1 MKLYTIGFTKKSARE
16 FFDELLRPSGVGRV
30 IDVRLRPSSQLAG
43 FAKVSKSGG
52 DFEFL
57 LDRLC
62 GMDYFHVP
70 LLSPSEE
77 LFTSYRGGDIT
88 WDEYCEG
95 YLELLAEREA
105 ERELDRALF
114 DDGVLLCSE
123 DTPERCHRRL
133 AAEYLK
139 HHWGDVEII
148 HL

>member
-1 MKLYTIGFTKKSARE
+1 MKLYTIGFTKKSASE
-16 FFDELLRPSGVGRV
+16 FFDELLRPSGAKRV

-62 GMDYFHVP
+62 DMDYVHTP
-70 LLSPSEE
+70 LLAPSDE

-88 WDEYCEG
+88 WDEYAER
-95 YLELLAEREA
+95 YLELLAVREVA
-105 ERELDRALF
+105 RVLDRALF
-114 DDGVLLCSE
+114 ADALLLCSE
-123 DTPERCHRRL
+123 HTPERCHRRL
-133 AAEYLK
+133 AAEHLQR
-139 HHWGDVEII
+139 HWGDIEII

>member
-1 MKLYTIGFTKKSARE
+1 MKLYTIGFTKKSASE
-16 FFDELLRPSGVGRV
+16 FFDELLRPSGAKRV

-62 GMDYFHVP
+62 DMDYVHTP
-70 LLSPSEE
+70 LLAPSDE

-88 WDEYCEG
+88 WDEYAER
-95 YLELLAEREA
+95 YLELLAVREVA
-105 ERELDRALF
+105 RVLDRALF
-114 DDGVLLCSE
+114 ADALLLCSE

-133 AAEYLK
+133 AAEHLQQ
-139 HHWGDVEII
+139 HWGDIEII